1 MDPKLSSCYPANDA
15 QLARNEALKRMQA
28 TFEKENKSYEAMTG
42 PLMEEYEKLCEQM
55 KEDKDNWQW
64 ALDKLEV
71 KDKEVPGEE

>member
-15 QLARNEALKRMQA
+15 QLARNEALKRMHAIIEQDD
-28 TFEKENKSYEAMTG
+28 KSFEAMAD
-42 PLMEEYEKLCEQM
+42 PLMQEYEKLCEQM

-64 ALDKLEV
+64 ALDVLEV